1 MEVLVTGGDTD
12 LGRTIAQGFC
22 DAGHRVVITGAR
34 RDDLEVAAKE
44 LDVHSVACDRADPAG
59 LADAVPLLPHHLD
72 AIINVPAPAFDPAD
86 PRACTLA
93 DRAAAW
99 RNNLDATVLAP
110 VLMLNAVGDHLRS
123 GGSIVNIVAE
133 NPREGTAEAAM
144 KAALSNWTAGQAE
157 YFGTRGITIN
167 TVASGRSVEP
177 GYEGVRAGVQASAAG
192 EISRLALFLTTP
204 AARHITGQTLHASHG
219 ALANWG

>member
-12 LGRTIAQGFC
+12 MGRTIAEGFC
-22 DAGHRVVITGAR
+22 EAGHQVVITGAR

-44 LDVHSVACDRADPAG
+44 LDVDGVVCDCTDAAG

-72 AIINVPAPAFDPAD
+72 AIINVPAPAFDPID
-86 PRACTLA
+86 PRVYTLGE
-93 DRAAAW
+93 RAAAW
-99 RNNLDATVLAP
+99 RNNLDALVLAP
-110 VLMLNAVGDHLRS
+110 VLMLTAVGDHLRS
-123 GGSIVNIVAE
+123 GGSIVNIVTE
-133 NPREGTAEAAM
+133 NPREGTAEAAI

-177 GYEGVRAGVQASAAG
+177 GYEGVRTGVPTSAAG